1 MLLAVLAVIDD
12 HRVGAE
18 DVDQQP
24 DLAERVA
31 RAQHL
36 RQLVGRRAAAAGGA
50 AAERAEVDWVLG
62 LAPAPACRRRCERES
77 PMGVAVTPEGVRR
90 EEGTCSASNY

>member
-1 MLLAVLAVIDD
+1 MLLAVLAVVDD

-31 RAQHL
+31 RAQHP

-62 LAPAPACRRRCERES
+62 LAPAPARTRVGGDARES
-77 PMGVAVTPEGVRR
+77 RR
-90 EEGTCSASNY
+90 WEWQ